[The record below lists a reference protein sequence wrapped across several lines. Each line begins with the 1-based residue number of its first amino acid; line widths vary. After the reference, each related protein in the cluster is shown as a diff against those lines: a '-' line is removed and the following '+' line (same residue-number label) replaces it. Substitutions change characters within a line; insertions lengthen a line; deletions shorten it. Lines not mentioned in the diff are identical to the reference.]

1 MPGIGVVRA
10 PQRRDPQ
17 VRRVPRVV
25 DEILSKQRLPA
36 NAEIFPIQ
44 VLPKPVSGVH
54 NARPANEV
62 VGGAERQ
69 GALKKD
75 VAVS

>member
-1 MPGIGVVRA
+1 MTQVSSE
-10 PQRRDPQ
+10 RRN
-17 VRRVPRVV
+17 VTHKCAVPRAT
-25 DEILSKQRLPA
+25 DEILSEQRLPA
-36 NAEIFPIQ
+36 IDEIFPIQ

-69 GALKKD
+69 DALKKD